1 MFPIGDDN
9 RGARGVPIITLI
21 LIAINVL
28 VFLYEATLSQNA
40 LQDFVTTYG
49 VIPAE
54 IERNQDLFT
63 LLTSMFVHGGWAHI
77 IGNMLFLW
85 VFGDNIE
92 RRFGSIIFLAF
103 YLLTGLAASFAHI
116 LTNSGSAIPSV
127 GASGAISG
135 VLGAYIL
142 LYPTN
147 RVSMLL
153 GYWGIVKVPAYFFL
167 GFWFVSQLLNGVASL
182 GVPTEETSGVA
193 VWAHVGGF
201 VAGFVGALVL
211 RFLRPERSQP
221 PQLPLRM

>member
-21 LIAINVL
+21 LIGINVL
-28 VFLYEATLSQNA
+28 VFLYQATLSLDA
-40 LQDFVTTYG
+40 LEDFIFTYG
-49 VIPAE
+49 MIPAE
-54 IERNQDLFT
+54 IERNQDMFT

-92 RRFGSIIFLAF
+92 RRFGSIIFIAF

-116 LTNSGSAIPSV
+116 ITNGGSTIPSV

-153 GYWGIVKVPAYFFL
+153 GYWGIVRVPAYFFL
-167 GFWFVSQLLNGVASL
+167 GFWFVTQLINGVASL
-182 GVPTEETSGVA
+182 GVETEQTSGVA
-193 VWAHVGGF
+193 VWAHIGGF

-211 RFLRPERSQP
+211 RFLRPERSEP
-221 PQLPLRM
+221 PRLPLRM